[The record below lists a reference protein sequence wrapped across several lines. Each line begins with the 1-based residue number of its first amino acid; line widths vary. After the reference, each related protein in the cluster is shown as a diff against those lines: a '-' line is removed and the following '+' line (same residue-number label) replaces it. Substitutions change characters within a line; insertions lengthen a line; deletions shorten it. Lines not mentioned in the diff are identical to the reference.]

1 MLLSRHSHILILFNL
16 SLKTNTNHAIGILQ
30 SLWFSFALWDSRLV
44 DSLGTS
50 PSPSLH
56 GQRSGER
63 RRWFIVGLLSMRMAM
78 RRWKRFR
85 LGRRQRRRLRDVR
98 GARGRRTDFRI
109 WLQGSIVDTLCIM
122 MYYISLKFV
131 QGLEKL
137 LYFQLVCFKIDNRYL
152 YNSCCWRVRLRS

>member
-1 MLLSRHSHILILFNL
+1 MLLSRHSHILTLFNL

-50 PSPSLH
+50 PSPSLR
-56 GQRSGER
+56 GQRSEER

-78 RRWKRFR
+78 RRWRRFR
-85 LGRRQRRRLRDVR
+85 LGKRQRRRLRDVR
-98 GARGRRTDFRI
+98 GAHGRRTDFRI
-109 WLQGSIVDTLCIM
+109 WLQWSMVDTLCI

-137 LYFQLVCFKIDNRYL
+137 LYLQLVCFRIDYRYL
-152 YNSCCWRVRLRS
+152 YDSCSWRVRLRS